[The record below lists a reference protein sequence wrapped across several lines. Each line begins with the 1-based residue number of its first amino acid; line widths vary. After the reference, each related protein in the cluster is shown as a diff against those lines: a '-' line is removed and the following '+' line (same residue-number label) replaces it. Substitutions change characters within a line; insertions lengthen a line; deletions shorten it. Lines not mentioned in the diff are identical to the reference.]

1 MTPPTGPSTG
11 SGQRSDSSGADP
23 EPADPQQADSQ
34 RADPTGSG
42 LRILITGASGFLGTA
57 LKVRF
62 AELGH
67 QVRRLVRRTPVTSS
81 TEFHWDP
88 SIGRINADAVNDVDV
103 IINLAGP
110 PVFTRPWSNSRRE
123 LLRTARIESTRLLAE
138 TVVERYADNPKKPL
152 WLQSSATGWY
162 GTRSGSEPYDES
174 APAAGD
180 FLGQLAKDWE
190 AATEQAVSAG
200 VPVLYL
206 RNGMVLDQSASTLK
220 LIKPVFALGLG
231 GRIGSGDQ
239 HMPMISLHDWLR
251 VVQFMITEP
260 PAPGPYNVTI
270 PDPPTNAEF
279 TAALA
284 DLLGRKARLA
294 APSAVLRTAL
304 GELAEQL
311 TGDQYVAPKALLD
324 AGFSFDGPD
333 VTSTLKLAL
342 DRER

>member
-1 MTPPTGPSTG
+1 MTPTAGSEESAPGSAESTGPDSRD
-11 SGQRSDSSGADP
+11 SG
-23 EPADPQQADSQ
+23 PQP
-34 RADPTGSG
+34 DPTGSG
-42 LRILITGASGFLGTA
+42 LRILIAGASGFLGTP

-110 PVFTRPWSNSRRE
+110 PVFTRPWSNARRE

-138 TVVERYADNPKKPL
+138 TVVERYADNPSKPL

-174 APAAGD
+174 APPAGD

-190 AATEQAVSAG
+190 AATEQAASAG
-200 VPVLYL
+200 VPVIFL
-206 RNGMVLDQSASTLK
+206 RNGMVLDQSGSTLK
-220 LIKPVFALGLG
+220 LIKPVFQLGFG

-251 VVQFMITEP
+251 AVQFMITER
-260 PAPGPYNVTI
+260 PAPGPYNITI

-294 APSAVLRTAL
+294 APSALLRTAL

-311 TGDQYVAPKALLD
+311 TGDQYVAPKALLA
-324 AGFSFDGPD
+324 AGFAFDGPD
-333 VTSTLKLAL
+333 VTSTLQLAL
-342 DRER
+342 DRAR

>member
-1 MTPPTGPSTG
+1 MENS
-11 SGQRSDSSGADP
+11 
-23 EPADPQQADSQ
+23 
-34 RADPTGSG
+34 

-57 LKVRF
+57 LTVRF
-62 AELGH
+62 AEQGY

-88 SIGRINADAVNDVDV
+88 SSGRINADAVDNVDV

-138 TVVERYADNPKKPL
+138 TVVERYADQADKPL

-162 GTRSGSEPYDES
+162 GTRSGAEPYDES

-190 AATEQAVSAG
+190 AATEQASSAG
-200 VPVLYL
+200 VPVIFL
-206 RNGMVLDQSASTLK
+206 RNGIVLDRSGSTLK
-220 LIKPVFALGLG
+220 LIMPLFRAGLG
-231 GRIGSGDQ
+231 ARIGSGDQ
-239 HMPMISLHDWLR
+239 RMPIVSLHDWLR
-251 VVQFMITEP
+251 VVQFMIDNR
-260 PAPGPYNVTI
+260 PAPGPYNVTV

-279 TAALA
+279 TAVLA
-284 DLLGRKARLA
+284 DLLGRSAHLH

-311 TGDQYVAPKALLD
+311 VGDQYVTPRALLD
-324 AGFSFDGPD
+324 AGFGFDGPD
-333 VTSTLKLAL
+333 VASTLRLAL
-342 DRER
+342 HEVA